1 MLKWLWINNY
11 DVYLTSKLQID
22 YVLLKQDFKK
32 PLFFS
37 KGEEIDEE
45 EETDEG
51 KRPPPRR
58 PYYRGGGG
66 RGFYRG
72 FYQGGPRRPP
82 RYQNAIMD
90 GPGRQPQFR
99 RPYWRRGYRRYY
111 AQVGNNLFVIT
122 LCNSL
127 QSMNYCVEIYC
138 FRACLT
144 FMAPVPVYGEE
155 MKNFAYFSTIT
166 LQYD

>member
-1 MLKWLWINNY
+1 MCF
-11 DVYLTSKLQID
+11 
-22 YVLLKQDFKK
+22 LL
-32 PLFFS
+32 
-37 KGEEIDEE
+37 KGEEVDEE
-45 EETDEG
+45 EDTDEG
-51 KRPPPRR
+51 KRAPPRR
-58 PYYRGGGG
+58 PYYRGGGGGGGG

-111 AQVGNNLFVIT
+111 AQVGNHFTDIT

-127 QSMNYCVEIYC
+127 QSMAHCVGMYCS
-138 FRACLT
+138 RN
-144 FMAPVPVYGEE
+144 GEGRE
-155 MKNFAYFSTIT
+155 SYSTSNH
-166 LQYD
+166 QN